1 MIINMFVS
9 KMGKPEDYIRKPF
22 NNEKGDQIGEIIDC
36 KEVDDKYLLTMD
48 AELDIMASDNLKTMS
63 FLFKEVKYNVE

>member
-1 MIINMFVS
+1 MFVS